1 MKMSR
6 KFPKLNK
13 GDPLMITW
21 WDIVSDA
28 IGDVK
33 DAEPALCQTMGFF
46 EQYKGRGKS
55 RSLVTALTLFPKETG
70 EVRGWDVYPVGCI
83 ERIEILI
90 SSHLTGPVFKRN
102 PDEKIKPAEVQ
113 TIRGQTRP

>member
-1 MKMSR
+1 MSR

-13 GDPLMITW
+13 GDPLRITW

-55 RSLVTALTLFPKETG
+55 RSLVAALTLFPNEAG

-83 ERIEILI
+83 ERIEIF
-90 SSHLTGPVFKRN
+90 GPLLVEAVFERK